1 MQHYK
6 PEGVRFSV
14 LRPSQPNGLR
24 AMNAAIPQLCC
35 TARRNDPATSTAH
48 PRQRIAFRMAFPG
61 NSAWSFLVASL
72 SLIGRAL

>member
-14 LRPSQPNGLR
+14 LRPSERNDLR
-24 AMNAAIPQLCC
+24 AANAAIRELCC
-35 TARRNDPATSTAH
+35 TARRNDPARATAH

-61 NSAWSFLVASL
+61 NSAWSSLVASL